1 VGTISPVSVLV
12 PLDAYLVPPK
22 TAGDLAGIDLLP
34 HSATSGPVAHGEVS
48 VRQLTTGTSA
58 GAIVLDLALDLST
71 LPLPTGTKLGSAA
84 LNINGTVNGRPF
96 TRMPTNCTVATPS
109 TVSVAYGA
117 GTTPVVSSASPDI
130 SPTGCGSLSYS
141 PGFTA
146 TAVRDTSDPGVAIT
160 TDITQ
165 AATDAATKSVAL
177 SVPLGT
183 FSPNAAVLG
192 IACSATAHPDPSTC
206 PSSSQVGTVTAT
218 SPLLPIGMSGN
229 VYVTVS
235 GGSPGLAIVLLT
247 PFKVVLSGAIVLG
260 NPVTTTFGSIPDIP
274 LSDLKVSLTGGP
286 NAAFTTS
293 CSPKSSAI
301 TGSFT
306 GQNGKAASVPAPV
319 TVQNCPSTGVTAGP
333 PTISS
338 TSLTGL
344 ASGKPRLK
352 FTVKSG
358 INNAPK
364 LKTISLGGLNGGLG
378 LSGKAIVTKKT
389 CTGKGKKKKC
399 KTTLTVKGLS
409 LSGAT
414 LASAKLSGG
423 KLVLGLKAAV
433 SSATVTVASPLL
445 TETKALLKKA
455 KKNKA
460 KGLKATVGVT
470 DATGKPTSFSL
481 KLS

>member
-1 VGTISPVSVLV
+1 V
-12 PLDAYLVPPK
+12 
-22 TAGDLAGIDLLP
+22 
-34 HSATSGPVAHGEVS
+34 
-48 VRQLTTGTSA
+48 
-58 GAIVLDLALDLST
+58 
-71 LPLPTGTKLGSAA
+71 
-84 LNINGTVNGRPF
+84 
-96 TRMPTNCTVATPS
+96 
-109 TVSVAYGA
+109 
-117 GTTPVVSSASPDI
+117 
-130 SPTGCGSLSYS
+130 
-141 PGFTA
+141 
-146 TAVRDTSDPGVAIT
+146 
-160 TDITQ
+160 
-165 AATDAATKSVAL
+165 L

-235 GGSPGLAIVLLT
+235 GGNPGLAIVLLT
-247 PFKVVLSGAIVLG
+247 PFKVVLSGTIALTS
-260 NPVTTTFGSIPDIP
+260 PVATTFSSIPDIP
-274 LSDLKVSLTGGP
+274 LSDLKVTLAGGS

-293 CSPKSSAI
+293 CSPQTSAI

-306 GQNGKAASVPAPV
+306 AWNTKPASIPAPV
-319 TVQNCPSTGVTAGP
+319 TVQNCPTVVTPPGP
-333 PTISS
+333 PTIGSS
-338 TSLTGL
+338 SLTGL
-344 ASGKPRLK
+344 ASGKPKLK
-352 FTVKSG
+352 FTIKSG
-358 INNAPK
+358 VNNAPK
-364 LKTISLGGLNGGLG
+364 LKTISLGALNGGLG
-378 LSGKAIVTKKT
+378 LSGKAIVTKKK

-399 KTTLTVKGLS
+399 KTTLTIKGLS

-433 SSATVTVASPLL
+433 SSATVTVAGPLL

-470 DATGKPTSFSL
+470 DTAGKATSLSL